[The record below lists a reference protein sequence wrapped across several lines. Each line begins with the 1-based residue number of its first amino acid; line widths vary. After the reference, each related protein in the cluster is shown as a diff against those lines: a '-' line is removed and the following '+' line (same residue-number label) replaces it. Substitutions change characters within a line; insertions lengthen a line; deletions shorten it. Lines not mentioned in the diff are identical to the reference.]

1 MSAARSVNFPFQYS
15 STQPAAVTVVLDR
28 ELETKMYMEVV
39 AMLRDS
45 DFDNTV
51 MAIYSGRPE
60 RELPQAKDSRDRG
73 KKYLFP

>member
-1 MSAARSVNFPFQYS
+1 MSAARSVSFPFQHS
-15 STQPAAVTVVLDR
+15 STQTAAVTVVLDR
-28 ELETKMYMEVV
+28 ELEQKMYMEVV
-39 AMLRDS
+39 AVLCDS

-51 MAIYSGRPE
+51 MAVYSGRPE